1 MLLIFLLTIVALIVE
16 KYHMVV
22 AAMIGAALTIFFGS
36 FIYDIFTPEEAF
48 TQFIDGPT
56 LRLVLGILLLME
68 GLAKSGLFQFIG
80 LWVVRLVGNRP
91 KILFSA
97 FMFLTAILTTSI
109 PNLPAMLIIGA
120 ITASIAKSLRLKLG
134 TWIMYEAIACN
145 AGSIGLMISSIPNLI
160 LASEFGFTFS
170 QFVRTTLPLSL
181 LVVFVTT
188 LVGLK
193 TANLIEEGEGEIDM
207 SSLDPWQAVK
217 DKGILIRSTVIF
229 FATIALFFMH
239 EKTGIPLDVVALGGA
254 VIMLWIGVTEPEELF
269 RSINWGV
276 FFFLGAFY
284 IIIGSMERTGAL
296 DILAKV
302 VTPLYRQHPIISLS
316 ATLWV
321 SGISSGLIDNI
332 PVTLTLLPVIR
343 KAAETSQIPLFKL
356 AWATGIGANIGG
368 SLTYFASPPSV
379 VAISILERED
389 PKFSPLDFMK
399 VGIPITIIQ
408 LIVANFYLFLW
419 PFF

>member
-1 MLLIFLLTIVALIVE
+1 MLLIFLLTIIALIIE

-22 AAMIGAALTIFFGS
+22 AAMIGAALTILYGC

-48 TQFIDGPT
+48 TKFIDGPT

-80 LWVVRLVGNRP
+80 LWIVRLVGNRP

-97 FMFLTAILTTSI
+97 FMFLTSILTTSI

-120 ITASIAKSLRLKLG
+120 ITASIAKSLKLNLR

-170 QFVRTTLPLSL
+170 QFLRITLPLSL

-188 LVGLK
+188 LVGLR
-193 TANLIEEGEGEIDM
+193 TADLIEEGEEEVDM
-207 SSLDPWQAVK
+207 SSLDPWQAVH

-229 FATIALFFMH
+229 LSTIILFFLH

-269 RSINWGV
+269 KSINWGV

-284 IIIGSMERTGAL
+284 IIIGSMEKTGAL
-296 DILAKV
+296 DVLAKFAV
-302 VTPLYRQHPIISLS
+302 PVYTKQPALSLT
-316 ATLWV
+316 ATLWI
-321 SGISSGLIDNI
+321 SGITSGLIDNI
-332 PVTLTLLPVIR
+332 PVTLTLLPILK
-343 KAAETSQIPLFKL
+343 KAAETSKIPLIRL

-379 VAISILERED
+379 VAINILEKED
-389 PKFSPLDFMK
+389 PDFSPSEFMK
-399 VGIPITIIQ
+399 LGVPLTMIQ
-408 LIVANFYLFLW
+408 LIVANIYLFLW
-419 PFF
+419 PLF